1 MSESMK
7 NPLHAFLEG
16 SEDTESAT
24 DFFAGMSFPD
34 PEIAPTPAVNPQPSV
49 TAPTAPTAPA
59 PAPAPAVQVVPAEPA
74 AVPSLF
80 EQALA
85 QTPAAQTVVASASAP
100 AAAPEALKTT
110 GNAPVQMT
118 FQGAEPAPNSFEEA
132 FARAKAQS
140 DERMVEGLAAKP
152 AVFSYSK
159 AKDTINDRDC
169 TFEDLRAKYEGDFPE
184 LSEAKKVTWSVTYG
198 KITKNITNPGSDK
211 VYDIK
216 AEIEKSKTFLDGI
229 KKGKT
234 DADKNPECVVKP
246 RIAPQTKGEVLALPD
261 YKGYCNTAEDALKSN
276 KSIIVLPSQD
286 GGLYQMRKTPVGI
299 FTAPADH
306 LPEFPRVRSGF
317 QMTMPKI
324 PMPVLMS
331 VVNFFEA
338 LSQKHE
344 LEALVHILYNTE
356 TGEYETRV
364 PKQEITHISVSAI
377 TEEEYPEHLVHVM
390 DIHSHNTM
398 PAKFSPIDD
407 DDEKATR
414 LYAVVGRLDQ
424 VFPDITVR
432 ASCGGQFLMLSPE
445 EVFET
450 NFKSYGYPEE
460 WHKQI
465 TVKETSEKP
474 EKWDTL
480 AYAKELG
487 ERPLRHRS
495 RMWRVRDKR

>member
-7 NPLHAFLEG
+7 NPLNAFLEG
-16 SEDTESAT
+16 TEDSASAS
-24 DFFAGMSFPD
+24 DFFAGMTFPE
-34 PEIAPTPAVNPQPSV
+34 PEIASPPISNPQPTV

-59 PAPAPAVQVVPAEPA
+59 QAPAIPAELAQPT

-85 QTPAAQTVVASASAP
+85 QTPAVQAATAPVPTPAATPETPQAAANASVQTTLPGTEPSAP
-100 AAAPEALKTT
+100 DTFEA
-110 GNAPVQMT
+110 
-118 FQGAEPAPNSFEEA
+118 A

-140 DERMVEGLAAKP
+140 DERMVEGLAIKP

-159 AKDTINDRDC
+159 AKDVINDRDC
-169 TFEDLRAKYEGDFPE
+169 TFEDLRARYEGDFPE
-184 LSEAKKVTWSVTYG
+184 LSESKKVTWSVTYG
-198 KITKNITNPGSDK
+198 KVTKNITNPGSDK

-229 KKGKT
+229 KKAKT
-234 DADKNPECVVKP
+234 DAERNPECVVKP
-246 RIAPQTKGEVLALPD
+246 RIAPQTKGEVLVLPD
-261 YKGYCNTAEDALKSN
+261 YKGYCNTAEEALKSN

-286 GGLYQMRKTPVGI
+286 GRLYQMRKTPVGI

-324 PMPVLMS
+324 SMKVLMS

-344 LEALVHILYNTE
+344 LEALVHILYNTD
-356 TGEYETRV
+356 TGEYEISV
-364 PKQEITHISVSAI
+364 PKQEITHVSVNAI
-377 TEEEYPEHLVHVM
+377 IEEEYPEHLVHVM

-432 ASCGGQFLMLSPE
+432 ASCGGQFIQLSPE

-460 WHKQI
+460 WHEQI
-465 TVKETSEKP
+465 TVKEMTEKK
-474 EKWDTL
+474 ERWDTL
-480 AYAKELG
+480 AYARELG
-487 ERPLRHRS
+487 EKPMRPRS
-495 RMWRVRDKR
+495 RMWRARDKR

>member
-7 NPLHAFLEG
+7 NPLSAYLEG
-16 SEDTESAT
+16 SEDTASAS
-24 DFFAGMSFPD
+24 DFFADMTFPE
-34 PEIAPTPAVNPQPSV
+34 PEIASTPAANPQPTV
-49 TAPTAPTAPA
+49 AAPVAPTAPA
-59 PAPAPAVQVVPAEPA
+59 QAPATPTAPAQPSD
-74 AVPSLF
+74 VPSLF

-85 QTPAAQTVVASASAP
+85 QTPAA
-100 AAAPEALKTT
+100 KTT
-110 GNAPVQMT
+110 APTVPAPTAPPEVPKTAGNAPVQTT
-118 FQGAEPAPNSFEEA
+118 FPGSEPAPSSFEEA

-159 AKDTINDRDC
+159 AKDTITDRDC

-198 KITKNITNPGSDK
+198 KVTKNITNPGSDK

-216 AEIEKSKTFLDGI
+216 AEIEKSKAFLDGI

-234 DADKNPECVVKP
+234 DAEKNPECVVKP
-246 RIAPQTKGEVLALPD
+246 RIAPQTKGEMLVLPD
-261 YKGYCNTAEDALKSN
+261 YKGYCKTEEEAMRSN

-286 GGLYQMRKTPVGI
+286 GRLYQMRKTPVGI
-299 FTAPADH
+299 FTAPADR
-306 LPEFPRVRSGF
+306 LPEFPRVHSGF

-324 PMPVLMS
+324 PMNVLMS

-356 TGEYETRV
+356 TGEYEVRV
-364 PKQEITHISVSAI
+364 PKQEITHISVNAV
-377 TEEEYPEHLVHVM
+377 TEEEYPEHLIHVM

-414 LYAVVGRLDQ
+414 LYAVVGRLEQ
-424 VFPDITVR
+424 VFPDIAVR
-432 ASCGGQFLMLSPE
+432 ASCGGQFIKLSPE

-450 NFKSYGYPEE
+450 NFKSYGYPEQ
-460 WHKQI
+460 WHEQI
-465 TVKETSEKP
+465 TVKEFSEKP

-487 ERPLRHRS
+487 ERPLRPRS
-495 RMWRVRDKR
+495 RMWRMRDKR